1 MSDINLITPPD
12 KLHNHNFSI
21 LLINP
26 SESLRIDLQDLIKN
40 SNHYFDLY
48 LWEVNNGNEDYEWLF
63 DVHRCVD
70 LCILELE
77 NLPYEIKNIEAFLIS
92 FGNTYFITQ
101 QENVLYSKISS
112 NRIFSITQLE
122 NIIRG

>member
-26 SESLRIDLQDLIKN
+26 SDNLRLELQGLIKN

-63 DVHRCVD
+63 DVHKFVN

-77 NLPYEIKNIEAFLIS
+77 NLPSEIKIIESYLIS

-101 QENVLYSKISS
+101 QENILYSKISS
-112 NRIFSITQLE
+112 NRIFTVTQLE
-122 NIIRG
+122 KIIRG

>member
-26 SESLRIDLQDLIKN
+26 SDNLRLELQELIKN

-63 DVHRCVD
+63 DVHKFVN

-77 NLPYEIKNIEAFLIS
+77 NLPSEIKMIESYLIS

-101 QENVLYSKISS
+101 QENILYSKISS
-112 NRIFSITQLE
+112 NRIFTVTQLE
-122 NIIRG
+122 KIIRG